1 MRARGLPTVLLVAV
15 GLVTGLGAT
24 PAAAEEC
31 TLTPRAACFGV
42 ESVSASLASTQEGV
56 PAAQAGAHP
65 DLNFDVTIRRDPLS
79 APNVFELQDSFA
91 ATRDIRIETPPG
103 LIGDP
108 NVLGTPQQCT
118 PPELF
123 SWNEPGGGCPNG
135 SQVGITTVTA
145 YNLNQK
151 LTEPIYMMTP
161 PGGDV
166 IARLGLIAGAY
177 PTLINLRVRSEHQD
191 DFGLTAEVTEASAIA
206 RLIELES
213 TLWGIPASPAH
224 DNERCTAGEVFTELC
239 VTSPSRPPGSR
250 ELPFLTNP
258 TRCGVPLTLTVNA
271 TSWFEPD
278 FDTSRQASASF
289 PEEIS
294 GCSSLSYGPSLTVKP
309 TNRRPSSPTGLEMTI
324 RQPAAE
330 GVAVLE
336 PSQTRDIHIDLP
348 QGVRINPGS
357 AHGLDVCSV
366 AQVRLEENVRA
377 ECPDAAKLASVEIE
391 VTGLPRRLKG
401 AIYLREP
408 EPENLFRIW
417 VVADDLGAHV
427 KLPGQLELDKNMG
440 QIKSVVVENPQVPL
454 REAKLSFK
462 SGFRAPLM
470 TPSVCGQY
478 FTHYD
483 FTPWSGGPDAV
494 GDVPMSFDEGCE
506 EGGFAPEL
514 SAGSTD
520 ATGGIHSPFV
530 FTIRREDEEQN
541 LSGLSLALPRGIAA
555 TFAGID
561 RCEGVAAETGQCP
574 ANSLIGN
581 TTVAD
586 GVGPNPL
593 WVPQPGKDP
602 TAIYLGGPYRGAP
615 LSIVA
620 VVPAQAGPF
629 DLGDEVVRSAIY
641 IDPETAQATATTDPL
656 PQFIEGIPIVY
667 KTIGVNL
674 NRPGFSL
681 NPTSCAKKQTVA
693 TLVSTGGRT
702 ATATSTYQATNCARL
717 SFKPKLSLRLMG
729 GTHRGGH
736 PALRATLTMPKNSAN
751 VAGASVALPRSE
763 FVDNAHFNNVC
774 TRVQFAAHE
783 CPAGSVYG
791 FAIAKTPLFDFPLE
805 GPVYLRSAPSRVL
818 PDVVAALRGPPSM
831 PIEVDLDGHVDS
843 VHGGLRTTF
852 TSAPDAPVT
861 KFILQMQGGKKSLL
875 ENSTNLCAHPHYAT
889 AKFEGQNG
897 RNSNFH
903 PLVQAVACRSG
914 RKIHR

>member
-1 MRARGLPTVLLVAV
+1 MRVRTGLPALLVAI
-15 GLVTGLGAT
+15 GLLTGFGAA

-42 ESVSASLASTQEGV
+42 ESVSASLASTHEGV
-56 PAAQAGAHP
+56 SASQAGAHP
-65 DLNFDVTIRRDPLS
+65 DLSFDVAIRRDPLS
-79 APNVFELQDSFA
+79 APNVFGLQDSFA

-123 SWNEPGGGCPNG
+123 SWNEPSGGCPNG
-135 SQVGITTVTA
+135 SQVGVTTITA

-161 PGGDV
+161 PGGNI
-166 IARLGLIAGAY
+166 IARLGTIAGTF

-213 TLWGIPASPAH
+213 TLWGVPASPAH

-239 VTSPSRPPGSR
+239 ITSPSRPPGSR

-278 FDTSRQASASF
+278 FVPSRQASASF
-289 PEEIS
+289 PEEIG
-294 GCSSLSYGPSLTVKP
+294 GCSSLPYGPSLAVKP
-309 TNRRPSSPTGLEMTI
+309 TNHRPSSPTGLEMTI
-324 RQPAAE
+324 RQPPSE

-336 PSQTRDIHIDLP
+336 PSQTRDIRIDLP

-357 AHGLDVCSV
+357 ANGLGVCSV
-366 AQVRLEENVRA
+366 TQVRFEENVGA
-377 ECPDAAKLASVEIE
+377 ECPNAAKLASVEIE

-427 KLPGQLELDKNMG
+427 KLPGQLELEKTTG
-440 QIKSVVVENPQVPL
+440 QIKSVVLENPQVPL

-470 TPSVCGQY
+470 TPDACGQY

-494 GDVPMSFDEGCE
+494 GDVPMSVDEGCE
-506 EGGFAPEL
+506 EGSFAPKL
-514 SAGSTD
+514 TAGSID
-520 ATGGIHSPFV
+520 PTGGIHSPFV
-530 FTIRREDEEQN
+530 FMIRREDDEQN

-555 TFAGID
+555 TFVGIG
-561 RCEGVAAETGQCP
+561 RCEGAAAETGQCP

-586 GVGPNPL
+586 GVGPDPL

-602 TAIYLGGPYRGAP
+602 TAIYLGGPYKGAP

-641 IDPETAQATATTDPL
+641 VDPETAQATASADPL

-667 KTIGVNL
+667 KAIEVDL

-681 NPTSCAKKQTVA
+681 NPTSCLKKQTTA
-693 TLVSTGGRT
+693 TLASVGGST
-702 ATATSTYQATNCARL
+702 ATATSPYQATNCARL
-717 SFKPKLSLRLMG
+717 PFKPKLSLSLTG
-729 GTHRGGH
+729 KAHRGGH

-751 VAGASVALPRSE
+751 VADASVALPHSE

-774 TRVQFAAHE
+774 TRVDFAAHR

-791 FAIAKTPLFDFPLE
+791 HAVAKTPLFDFPLE
-805 GPVYLRSAPSRVL
+805 GAVYLRSAPSRIL
-818 PDVVAALRGPPSM
+818 PDVVAALKGPPSM
-831 PIEVDLDGHVDS
+831 PIEIDLVGHVDS
-843 VHGGLRTTF
+843 VNGGLRTTF

-875 ENSTNLCAHPHYAT
+875 ENSRNLCAHPHYAT

-897 RNSNFH
+897 RSSNFH
-903 PLVQAVACRSG
+903 PLVRAVACNAGKRT
-914 RKIHR
+914 K